1 MYLSPSRGIK
11 RSCESDWLRS
21 NGRSEGPVFGCS
33 KERLLKL
40 KSACSRTIQNAS
52 AKKSYTRGA
61 SPSMRERRINRASL
75 CTIQDKQARRRD
87 VVDYCG
93 VGWYGLSSTNTPPLR
108 TFSTR
113 CNFQP

>member
-1 MYLSPSRGIK
+1 MYLSPCGDK

-33 KERLLKL
+33 KSASEL

-52 AKKSYTRGA
+52 DKRSYSRGA

-75 CTIQDKQARRRD
+75 CTILGQIARRGGERWRKPD
-87 VVDYCG
+87 RKG
-93 VGWYGLSSTNTPPLR
+93 GLCSEPDG
-108 TFSTR
+108 
-113 CNFQP
+113 